1 LATNTNKHQLKGT
14 SSEEDQVIPVMLAVQ
29 HGLSESPMLWGE
41 EIDRMCSIELQKRG
55 APHGHF
61 AIIFVDDTSVGVTQ
75 RDDKQLEELQ
85 KKGAPHEHFAL
96 IIVDDTDMDGV
107 TLQHKQLEE
116 LGASFREYKTEHL
129 ALIFVDDSIDPASTP
144 ITTALRPR
152 RLAWQSQLKI
162 RRLSKGS
169 KKTQQLLSPACLL
182 LSQLKAC
189 SKMRL
194 KMVEKSQQ
202 ATLLLG
208 LGFTHGFFQ
217 QMSCIKSA
225 TTN

>member
-1 LATNTNKHQLKGT
+1 MAACHIPHRIIFCSCFITTPHHTAKERMCEKKTIST
-14 SSEEDQVIPVMLAVQ
+14 SEQDQVIPVMRAVQ

-55 APHGHF
+55 APHGYF

-85 KKGAPHEHFAL
+85 KRGAPHEHL
-96 IIVDDTDMDGV
+96 
-107 TLQHKQLEE
+107 
-116 LGASFREYKTEHL
+116 
-129 ALIFVDDSIDPASTP
+129 ASTP
-144 ITTALRPR
+144 ITTALRPP

-182 LSQLKAC
+182 LSQFKAC

-202 ATLLLG
+202 AILLSKQKKFLTIARRLLL
-208 LGFTHGFFQ
+208 LAILQ
-217 QMSCIKSA
+217 VILPLPALQPPSLVLLSLSLS
-225 TTN
+225 

>member
-1 LATNTNKHQLKGT
+1 MCERNTIST
-14 SSEEDQVIPVMLAVQ
+14 SEEDQVIPVMLAVQ

-129 ALIFVDDSIDPASTP
+129 ALIFVDDAIDPTSTP

-162 RRLSKGS
+162 RRLSKIQRRNHKRCG
-169 KKTQQLLSPACLL
+169 
-182 LSQLKAC
+182 
-189 SKMRL
+189 MRL
-194 KMVEKSQQ
+194 RQNTRLLAMLPMLRLLMDFFNRCPASRVQQ
-202 ATLLLG
+202 QIRNNCGNRET
-208 LGFTHGFFQ
+208 
-217 QMSCIKSA
+217 
-225 TTN
+225 